1 MATGNYGT
9 IRPADVSVEDVEIFY
24 SYTPSRESITS
35 VELTSLDPAQ
45 VLIPATNP
53 NNITEIFGGLYTLK
67 LPTSVFGTKG
77 YYTIIIRPKQIRVTI
92 QDCAVLIDNQDVKG
106 IVFDINQ
113 IPLELQNRFE
123 NGNLVGYRVEY
134 IKEQTGTGQDKIQNL
149 FRLITSNNRALPIT
163 QNQGNSN
170 ASQAYTF
177 NDNSTSVFCTV
188 TPASAPSFK
197 PNATP
202 FIGNPQQEVIITNT
216 FFNPVM
222 MEIEMVEFDEET
234 LAYALFSNQT
244 KSLEDGIYTIYNFGN
259 EIYRQYNLYEVKDQF
274 SGKPLFE
281 VREQKFTIDPTKDF
295 DDITNFKKRKW
306 QKKK

>member
-9 IRPADVSVEDVEIFY
+9 IRPADVSINDVEIFY
-24 SYTPSRESITS
+24 SYTPNRELITD
-35 VELTSLDPAQ
+35 VQLIPLDPAE
-45 VLIPATNP
+45 VLIPASNP
-53 NNITEIFGGLYTLK
+53 NNTNEIFGCLYTLK
-67 LPTSVFGTKG
+67 LPTNVFGAKG
-77 YYTIIIRPKQIRVTI
+77 FFNIIIRPRQIRTTI
-92 QDCAVLIDNQDVKG
+92 QDCSVLIDNQDVKG

-113 IPLELQNRFE
+113 IPLDLQNRFE

-134 IKEQTGTGQDKIQNL
+134 LKEETGTGQDKIQNL
-149 FRLITSNNRALPIT
+149 FRIITSNNRALPVT

-170 ASQAYTF
+170 ASVAYTF

-188 TPASAPSFK
+188 SPSSAPSIK
-197 PNATP
+197 PNAIP

-216 FFNPVM
+216 FFDPVM
-222 MEIEMVEFDEET
+222 LEIEMVEFDDET

-259 EIYRQYNLYEVKDQF
+259 QIYRQYNLYEVKDQF
-274 SGKPLFE
+274 TGKPLFE

-295 DDITNFKKRKW
+295 DDITDF
-306 QKKK
+306 

>member
-9 IRPADVSVEDVEIFY
+9 IRPADVSINDVEIFY
-24 SYTPSRESITS
+24 SYTPNRELITD
-35 VELTSLDPAQ
+35 VQLTPLDPAE
-45 VLIPATNP
+45 VLIPASNP
-53 NNITEIFGGLYTLK
+53 NNTNEIFGGLYTLK
-67 LPTSVFGTKG
+67 LPTNVFGAKG
-77 YYTIIIRPKQIRVTI
+77 FFNIIIRPRQIRTTI
-92 QDCAVLIDNQDVKG
+92 QDCSVLIDNQDVKG

-113 IPLELQNRFE
+113 IPLDLQNRFE

-134 IKEQTGTGQDKIQNL
+134 LKEETGTGQDKIQNL
-149 FRLITSNNRALPIT
+149 FRIITSNNRALPVT

-170 ASQAYTF
+170 ASVAYTF

-188 TPASAPSFK
+188 SPSSAPSIK
-197 PNATP
+197 PNAIP

-216 FFNPVM
+216 FFDPVM
-222 MEIEMVEFDEET
+222 LEIEMVEFDDET

-259 EIYRQYNLYEVKDQF
+259 QIYRQYNLYEVKDQF
-274 SGKPLFE
+274 TGKPLFE

-295 DDITNFKKRKW
+295 DDITDF
-306 QKKK
+306 

>member
-9 IRPADVSVEDVEIFY
+9 IRPADVSINDVEIFY
-24 SYTPSRESITS
+24 SYTPNRELITD
-35 VELTSLDPAQ
+35 VQLIPLDPAE
-45 VLIPATNP
+45 VLIPASNP
-53 NNITEIFGGLYTLK
+53 NNTNEIFGGLYTLK
-67 LPTSVFGTKG
+67 LPTNVFGAKG
-77 YYTIIIRPKQIRVTI
+77 FFNIIIRPRQIRTTI
-92 QDCAVLIDNQDVKG
+92 QDCSVLIDNQDVKG

-113 IPLELQNRFE
+113 IPLDLQNRFE

-134 IKEQTGTGQDKIQNL
+134 LKEETGTGQDKIQNL
-149 FRLITSNNRALPIT
+149 FRIITSNNRALPVT

-170 ASQAYTF
+170 ASVAYTF

-188 TPASAPSFK
+188 SPSSAPSIK
-197 PNATP
+197 PNAIP

-216 FFNPVM
+216 FFDPVM
-222 MEIEMVEFDEET
+222 LEIEMVEFDDET

-259 EIYRQYNLYEVKDQF
+259 QIYRQYNLYEVKDQF
-274 SGKPLFE
+274 TGKPLFE

-295 DDITNFKKRKW
+295 DDITDF
-306 QKKK
+306 

>member
-24 SYTPSRESITS
+24 SYTPNRESLGVVDLI
-35 VELTSLDPAQ
+35 SLDPTQ
-45 VLIPATNP
+45 VLVPASNPTNV
-53 NNITEIFGGLYTLK
+53 TEIFGGLYTLK
-67 LPTSVFGTKG
+67 LPTSVFGSKG
-77 YYTIIIRPKQIRVTI
+77 FYSIIIRPKQIRAVI

-123 NGNLVGYRVEY
+123 NGNLVGYRIEY
-134 IKEQTGTGQDKIQNL
+134 LKEQSGTGQDKIQNL
-149 FRLITSNNRALPIT
+149 FRIVTSNNRALPVT

-188 TPASAPSFK
+188 TPASAPSIK

-222 MEIEMVEFDEET
+222 LEIEMVEFDEET

-274 SGKPLFE
+274 TGKPLFE

-295 DDITNFKKRKW
+295 DDITNF
-306 QKKK
+306 

>member
-9 IRPADVSVEDVEIFY
+9 IRPADVSIDDVEIFY
-24 SYTPSRESITS
+24 SYTPNRESLTT
-35 VELTSLDPAQ
+35 VELQSLDPAE
-45 VLIPATNP
+45 VLIPANNP
-53 NNITEIFGGLYTLK
+53 NNVNEIFGGLYTLK
-67 LPTSVFGTKG
+67 LPTSVFGSKG
-77 YYTIIIRPKQIRVTI
+77 FYSIVIRPKQIRTTI
-92 QDCAVLIDNQDVKG
+92 QDCAVLVDNQDVKG

-123 NGNLVGYRVEY
+123 NGNLVGYRIEY

-149 FRLITSNNRALPIT
+149 FRIVTSNNRALPIS

-188 TPASAPSFK
+188 SPSSAPSVK
-197 PNATP
+197 PNAIP
-202 FIGNPQQEVIITNT
+202 FIGNPLQDVIITNT

-222 MEIEMVEFDEET
+222 LEIEMVEFDEET

-259 EIYRQYNLYEVKDQF
+259 QIYRQYNLYEVKDQF
-274 SGKPLFE
+274 NGKPLFE

-295 DDITNFKKRKW
+295 DEITNF
-306 QKKK
+306 

>member
-9 IRPADVSVEDVEIFY
+9 IRPADVSIDDVEIFY
-24 SYTPSRESITS
+24 SYTPNRESLTT
-35 VELTSLDPAQ
+35 VELQSLDPAE
-45 VLIPATNP
+45 VLIPANNP
-53 NNITEIFGGLYTLK
+53 NNVNEIFGGLYTLK
-67 LPTSVFGTKG
+67 LPTSVFGSKG
-77 YYTIIIRPKQIRVTI
+77 FYSIIIRPKQIRTTI
-92 QDCAVLIDNQDVKG
+92 QDCAILVDNQDVKG
-106 IVFDINQ
+106 IVFNINQ

-149 FRLITSNNRALPIT
+149 FRIITSNNRALPIS

-188 TPASAPSFK
+188 SPSSAPSIK
-197 PNATP
+197 PNAIP
-202 FIGNPQQEVIITNT
+202 FIGNPLQDVIITNT

-222 MEIEMVEFDEET
+222 LEIEMVEFDEET

-259 EIYRQYNLYEVKDQF
+259 QIYRQYNLYEVKDQF
-274 SGKPLFE
+274 TGKPLYE

-295 DDITNFKKRKW
+295 DDITNF
-306 QKKK
+306 

>member
-9 IRPADVSVEDVEIFY
+9 IRPADVSAQDIEIFY
-24 SYTPSRESITS
+24 SFTPNRESVTE
-35 VELTSLDPAQ
+35 VDLQPLDPAQ
-45 VLIPATNP
+45 VLVPASNP
-53 NNITEIFGGLYTLK
+53 DNVNEIFGGLYTLK
-67 LPTSVFGTKG
+67 LPTSVFGAKG
-77 YYTIIIRPKQIRVTI
+77 FYSIIIRPKQIRVTI

-123 NGNLVGYRVEY
+123 NGNLVGYRIEY
-134 IKEQTGTGQDKIQNL
+134 LKEQSGSGQDKIQNL
-149 FRLITSNNRALPIT
+149 FRIVTSNNRALPIT

-202 FIGNPQQEVIITNT
+202 FIGNPQQDVIITNT

-222 MEIEMVEFDEET
+222 LEIEMVEYDEET

-259 EIYRQYNLYEVKDQF
+259 EIYKQYNLYEVKDQF

-295 DDITNFKKRKW
+295 DDITNF
-306 QKKK
+306 

>member
-9 IRPADVSVEDVEIFY
+9 IRPADVSIDDVEIFY
-24 SYTPSRESITS
+24 SYTPNRES
-35 VELTSLDPAQ
+35 LTTVGLQSLDPAE
-45 VLIPATNP
+45 VLIPANNP
-53 NNITEIFGGLYTLK
+53 NNVNEIFGGLYTLK
-67 LPTSVFGTKG
+67 LPTSVFGSKG
-77 YYTIIIRPKQIRVTI
+77 FYSIIIRPKQIRTTI
-92 QDCAVLIDNQDVKG
+92 QDCGLLVDNQDVKG
-106 IVFDINQ
+106 LVFNINQ

-149 FRLITSNNRALPIT
+149 FRIITSNNRALPIS

-188 TPASAPSFK
+188 SPSSAPSIK
-197 PNATP
+197 PNAIP
-202 FIGNPQQEVIITNT
+202 FIGNPLQDVIITNT

-222 MEIEMVEFDEET
+222 LEIEMVEFDEET

-259 EIYRQYNLYEVKDQF
+259 QIYRQYNLYEVKDQF
-274 SGKPLFE
+274 TGKPLYE

-295 DDITNFKKRKW
+295 DDITNF
-306 QKKK
+306 

>member
-9 IRPADVSVEDVEIFY
+9 IRPADVSIDDVEIFY
-24 SYTPSRESITS
+24 SYTPNRESLTT
-35 VELTSLDPAQ
+35 VELQSLNPAE
-45 VLIPATNP
+45 VLIPANNP
-53 NNITEIFGGLYTLK
+53 NNVNEIFGGLYTLK
-67 LPTSVFGTKG
+67 LPTSVFGSKG
-77 YYTIIIRPKQIRVTI
+77 FYSIIIRPKQIRTTI
-92 QDCAVLIDNQDVKG
+92 QDCGLLVDNQDVKG
-106 IVFDINQ
+106 LVFNINQ

-149 FRLITSNNRALPIT
+149 FRIITSNNRALPIS

-177 NDNSTSVFCTV
+177 NDNSTSLFCTV
-188 TPASAPSFK
+188 SPSSAPSVK
-197 PNATP
+197 PNAIP
-202 FIGNPQQEVIITNT
+202 FIGNPLQDVIITNT

-222 MEIEMVEFDEET
+222 LEIEMVEFDEET

-244 KSLEDGIYTIYNFGN
+244 KSLDDGIYTIYNFGN
-259 EIYRQYNLYEVKDQF
+259 QIYRQYNLYEVKDQF
-274 SGKPLFE
+274 TGKPLYE

-295 DDITNFKKRKW
+295 TDITNF
-306 QKKK
+306 

>member
-9 IRPADVSVEDVEIFY
+9 IRPADVSIDDVEIFY
-24 SYTPSRESITS
+24 SYTPNRESLTT
-35 VELTSLDPAQ
+35 VELQSLDPAE
-45 VLIPATNP
+45 VLIPANNP
-53 NNITEIFGGLYTLK
+53 NNVNEIFGGLYTLK
-67 LPTSVFGTKG
+67 LPTSVFGSKG
-77 YYTIIIRPKQIRVTI
+77 FYSIVIRPKQIRTTI
-92 QDCAVLIDNQDVKG
+92 QDCAVLVDNQDVKG

-123 NGNLVGYRVEY
+123 NGNLVGYRIEY

-149 FRLITSNNRALPIT
+149 FRIVTSNNRALPIS

-188 TPASAPSFK
+188 SPSSAPSVK
-197 PNATP
+197 PNAIP
-202 FIGNPQQEVIITNT
+202 FIGNPLQDVIITNT

-222 MEIEMVEFDEET
+222 LEIEMVEFDEET

-259 EIYRQYNLYEVKDQF
+259 QIYRQYNLYEVKDQF
-274 SGKPLFE
+274 TGKPLYE

-295 DDITNFKKRKW
+295 DDITNF
-306 QKKK
+306 

>member
-9 IRPADVSVEDVEIFY
+9 IRPADVSAQDIEIFY
-24 SYTPSRESITS
+24 SFTPNRESVTE
-35 VELTSLDPAQ
+35 VDLQPLDPAQ
-45 VLIPATNP
+45 VLVPASNP
-53 NNITEIFGGLYTLK
+53 DNVNEIFGGLYTLK

-77 YYTIIIRPKQIRVTI
+77 FYSIIIRPKQIRVTI

-113 IPLELQNRFE
+113 IPLEFQSRFE

-134 IKEQTGTGQDKIQNL
+134 LKEQSGTGQDKIQNL
-149 FRLITSNNRALPIT
+149 FRIITSNNRALPIT

-177 NDNSTSVFCTV
+177 NDNSTTIFCTV

-202 FIGNPQQEVIITNT
+202 FIGNPQQDVIITNT

-222 MEIEMVEFDEET
+222 MEIEMVEYDEET

-259 EIYRQYNLYEVKDQF
+259 EIYKQYNLYEVKDQF

-295 DDITNFKKRKW
+295 DDITNF
-306 QKKK
+306 

>member
-9 IRPADVSVEDVEIFY
+9 IRPADVSVDDVEIFY
-24 SYTPSRESITS
+24 SYTPNRESLTT
-35 VELTSLDPAQ
+35 VELLPLDPAQ
-45 VLIPATNP
+45 VLIPANNP
-53 NNITEIFGGLYTLK
+53 DNVNEIFGGLYTLK
-67 LPTSVFGTKG
+67 LPTSIFGSKG
-77 YYTIIIRPKQIRVTI
+77 YYSIVIRPKQIRTTI
-92 QDCAVLIDNQDVKG
+92 QDCGVLIDNQDVKG
-106 IVFDINQ
+106 VVFDINQ

-123 NGNLVGYRVEY
+123 NGNLVGYRIEY

-149 FRLITSNNRALPIT
+149 FRIITSNNRALPIT

-188 TPASAPSFK
+188 SPSSAPSIK
-197 PNATP
+197 PNAVP
-202 FIGNPQQEVIITNT
+202 FIGNPQQDVIITNT

-222 MEIEMVEFDEET
+222 LEIEMVEFDEET

-259 EIYRQYNLYEVKDQF
+259 QIYRQYNLYEVKDQF
-274 SGKPLFE
+274 TGKPLYE

-295 DDITNFKKRKW
+295 DDINNF
-306 QKKK
+306 

>member
-9 IRPADVSVEDVEIFY
+9 IRPADVSVDDVEIFY
-24 SYTPSRESITS
+24 SYTPNRESLTT
-35 VELTSLDPAQ
+35 VELLPLDPAQ
-45 VLIPATNP
+45 VLIPANNP
-53 NNITEIFGGLYTLK
+53 DNVNEIFGGLYTLK
-67 LPTSVFGTKG
+67 LPTSIFGSKG
-77 YYTIIIRPKQIRVTI
+77 YYSIVIRPKQIRTTI
-92 QDCAVLIDNQDVKG
+92 QDCGVLIDNQDVKG
-106 IVFDINQ
+106 VVFDINQ

-123 NGNLVGYRVEY
+123 NGNLVGYRIEY

-149 FRLITSNNRALPIT
+149 FRIITSNNRALPIT

-188 TPASAPSFK
+188 SPSSAPSIK
-197 PNATP
+197 PNAVP
-202 FIGNPQQEVIITNT
+202 FIGNPQQDVIITNT

-222 MEIEMVEFDEET
+222 LEIEMVEFDEET

-259 EIYRQYNLYEVKDQF
+259 QIYRQYNLYEVKDQF
-274 SGKPLFE
+274 TGKPLYE

-295 DDITNFKKRKW
+295 DDITNF
-306 QKKK
+306 

>member
-9 IRPADVSVEDVEIFY
+9 IRPADVSAQDIEIFY
-24 SYTPSRESITS
+24 SFTPNRESVTE
-35 VELTSLDPAQ
+35 VDLQPLDPAQ
-45 VLIPATNP
+45 VLVPASNP
-53 NNITEIFGGLYTLK
+53 DNVNEIFGGLYTLK

-77 YYTIIIRPKQIRVTI
+77 FYSIIIRPKQIRARI

-123 NGNLVGYRVEY
+123 NGNLVGYRIEY
-134 IKEQTGTGQDKIQNL
+134 LKEQSGSGQDKIQNL
-149 FRLITSNNRALPIT
+149 FRIITSNNRALPIT
-163 QNQGNSN
+163 QNKGNSN

-177 NDNSTSVFCTV
+177 NDNSTSIFCTV

-222 MEIEMVEFDEET
+222 LEIEMVEYDEET

-259 EIYRQYNLYEVKDQF
+259 EIYKQYNLYEVKDQF

-295 DDITNFKKRKW
+295 DDITNF
-306 QKKK
+306 

>member
-24 SYTPSRESITS
+24 SYTPNRESITS
-35 VELTSLDPAQ
+35 VELFPLDPAQ
-45 VLIPATNP
+45 VLIPASNP
-53 NNITEIFGGLYTLK
+53 NNVSEIFGGLYTLK

-77 YYTIIIRPKQIRVTI
+77 YYNIIIRPKQIRAII

-113 IPLELQNRFE
+113 IPLEFQNRFE
-123 NGNLVGYRVEY
+123 NGNLVGYRIEY
-134 IKEQTGTGQDKIQNL
+134 IKEQIGTGQDKIQNL
-149 FRLITSNNRALPIT
+149 FRIVTSNNRALPIT

-188 TPASAPSFK
+188 TPASAPSIK

-222 MEIEMVEFDEET
+222 LEIEMVEFDEET

-274 SGKPLFE
+274 TGKPLYE

-295 DDITNFKKRKW
+295 DDITNF
-306 QKKK
+306 

>member
-9 IRPADVSVEDVEIFY
+9 IRPADVSINDVEIFY
-24 SYTPSRESITS
+24 SYTPNRELITD
-35 VELTSLDPAQ
+35 VQLIPLDPAE
-45 VLIPATNP
+45 VLIPASNP
-53 NNITEIFGGLYTLK
+53 NNTNEIFGGLYTLK
-67 LPTSVFGTKG
+67 LPTNVFGAKG
-77 YYTIIIRPKQIRVTI
+77 FFNIIIRPRQIRTTI
-92 QDCAVLIDNQDVKG
+92 QDCSVLIDNQDVKG

-113 IPLELQNRFE
+113 ITLDLQDRFE

-134 IKEQTGTGQDKIQNL
+134 LKEETGTGQDKIQNL
-149 FRLITSNNRALPIT
+149 FRIITSNNRALPVT

-170 ASQAYTF
+170 ASVAYTF

-188 TPASAPSFK
+188 SPSSAPSIK
-197 PNATP
+197 PNAIP

-216 FFNPVM
+216 FFDPVM
-222 MEIEMVEFDEET
+222 LEIEMVEFDDET

-259 EIYRQYNLYEVKDQF
+259 QIYRQYNLYEVKDQF
-274 SGKPLFE
+274 TGKPLFE

-295 DDITNFKKRKW
+295 DDITDF
-306 QKKK
+306 

>member
-9 IRPADVSVEDVEIFY
+9 IRPADVSIDDVEIFY
-24 SYTPSRESITS
+24 SYTPNRESLTT
-35 VELTSLDPAQ
+35 VELQSLDPAE
-45 VLIPATNP
+45 VLIPANNP
-53 NNITEIFGGLYTLK
+53 NNINEIFGGLYTLK
-67 LPTSVFGTKG
+67 LPTSVFGSKG
-77 YYTIIIRPKQIRVTI
+77 FYSIIIRPKQIRTTI
-92 QDCAVLIDNQDVKG
+92 QDCGLLVDNQDVTG
-106 IVFDINQ
+106 IVFNINQ

-149 FRLITSNNRALPIT
+149 FRIITSNNRALPVS

-170 ASQAYTF
+170 ASQSYTF

-188 TPASAPSFK
+188 SPSSAPSIK
-197 PNATP
+197 PNAIP
-202 FIGNPQQEVIITNT
+202 FIGNPLQDVIITNT

-222 MEIEMVEFDEET
+222 LEIEMVEFDEET

-259 EIYRQYNLYEVKDQF
+259 QIYRQYNLYEVKDQF
-274 SGKPLFE
+274 TGKPLYE

-295 DDITNFKKRKW
+295 DDITNF
-306 QKKK
+306 

>member
-9 IRPADVSVEDVEIFY
+9 IRPADVSIDDVEIFY
-24 SYTPSRESITS
+24 SYTPNRESLTT
-35 VELTSLDPAQ
+35 VELQSLDPAE
-45 VLIPATNP
+45 VLIPANNP
-53 NNITEIFGGLYTLK
+53 NNVNEIFGGLYTLK
-67 LPTSVFGTKG
+67 LPTSVFGSKG
-77 YYTIIIRPKQIRVTI
+77 FYSIIIRPKQIRTTI
-92 QDCAVLIDNQDVKG
+92 QDCGLLVDNQDVKG
-106 IVFDINQ
+106 LVFNINQ

-149 FRLITSNNRALPIT
+149 FRIITSNNRALPIS

-188 TPASAPSFK
+188 SPSSAPSIK
-197 PNATP
+197 PNAIP
-202 FIGNPQQEVIITNT
+202 FIGNPLQDVIITNT

-222 MEIEMVEFDEET
+222 LEIEMVEFDEET

-259 EIYRQYNLYEVKDQF
+259 QIYRQYNLYEVKDQF
-274 SGKPLFE
+274 TGKPLYE

-295 DDITNFKKRKW
+295 TDITNF
-306 QKKK
+306 

>member
-9 IRPADVSVEDVEIFY
+9 IRPADVSIDDVEIFY
-24 SYTPSRESITS
+24 SYTPNRESLTT
-35 VELTSLDPAQ
+35 VELQSLDPAE
-45 VLIPATNP
+45 VLIPANNP
-53 NNITEIFGGLYTLK
+53 NNVNEIFGGLYTLK
-67 LPTSVFGTKG
+67 LPTSIFGSKG
-77 YYTIIIRPKQIRVTI
+77 YYSIVIRPKQIRTTI
-92 QDCAVLIDNQDVKG
+92 QDCGVLIDNQDVKG

-123 NGNLVGYRVEY
+123 NGNLVGYRIEY
-134 IKEQTGTGQDKIQNL
+134 LKEQTGTGQDKIQNL
-149 FRLITSNNRALPIT
+149 FRIITSNNRALPIS

-188 TPASAPSFK
+188 SPSSAPSVK
-197 PNATP
+197 PNAIP
-202 FIGNPQQEVIITNT
+202 FIGNPLQDVIITNT

-222 MEIEMVEFDEET
+222 LEIEMVEFDEET

-259 EIYRQYNLYEVKDQF
+259 QIYRQYNLYEVKDQF
-274 SGKPLFE
+274 TGKPLYE

-295 DDITNFKKRKW
+295 DDITNF
-306 QKKK
+306 